1 MTVYARRQ
9 RSTGGG
15 KVPKNNRQM
24 TWMELAF
31 RNAGFLKGQTALVW
45 ALMWAITRES
55 QGSDP
60 SAEEVAAWWKENERT
75 AYREQAAFRA
85 AFPMLA
91 TPSILFDDPKLK
103 EKITQLAKAGDEIQ
117 AGKKARRKIPES
129 MILDLGLGRAA
140 T

>member
-1 MTVYARRQ
+1 
-9 RSTGGG
+9 
-15 KVPKNNRQM
+15 VPKRSRQM
-24 TWMELAF
+24 TWMELAY
-31 RNAGFLKGQTALVW
+31 RNAGFLKGQTALLW

-85 AFPMLA
+85 AFPMLD
-91 TPSILFDDPKLK
+91 TPAKIFEDPKLK
-103 EKITQLAKAGDEIQ
+103 DKISQLAKTGDEIE
-117 AGKKARRKIPES
+117 AGKKARRRIPES

-140 T
+140 I